1 MTKTTWGE
9 RASFSLWFQAIVHYW
24 GGVKAGGWTQVLKQK
39 PWGNCAYCL
48 LLMVCKACFVIAP
61 RMTNSGLAPLIVELD
76 LPFHSSVKKTSIG
89 QCGGAYLEWG
99 SLFPNEPRTY
109 VKVTKPLLAQSARKT
124 KPRIVLRLLPNLWE
138 HSLMV
143 GLAVCVCLRSCAL
156 LKSVWD

>member
-1 MTKTTWGE
+1 
-9 RASFSLWFQAIVHYW
+9 
-24 GGVKAGGWTQVLKQK
+24 
-39 PWGNCAYCL
+39 
-48 LLMVCKACFVIAP
+48 MVCRACFVIAP
-61 RMTNSGLAPLIVELD
+61 RMTNSGLVPLIVELD

-109 VKVTKPLLAQSARKT
+109 VKVTKHLLAQSARKT

-143 GLAVCVCLRSCAL
+143 GLAVCVPKILCLTQKCLRLGAL
-156 LKSVWD
+156 SLEKTNIRIHLKSTSVFQWVLNPPKLFFFFIHIKVLVESF